1 MKPQHIF
8 NKLAKFN
15 KSEPVKVEMSL
26 IGDLQKA
33 LDFGS
38 SLRKK
43 MDSQMND
50 AIKALSAY
58 ENVFEQ
64 IQKDKSNADDYIGL
78 LRNFKMRLESES
90 KALGIDPKDI
100 KEYNEIQ
107 KSMDMTEGIRNAMNN
122 LPIVD

>member
-1 MKPQHIF
+1 MKPQNIL
-8 NKLAKFN
+8 NKLAKFS

>member
-1 MKPQHIF
+1 MEPQNIL
-8 NKLAKFN
+8 NKLAKFS

-90 KALGIDPKDI
+90 KVLGIDPKDI
-100 KEYNEIQ
+100 KEYNEIK